1 MNIIIPM
8 AGMGKRMRP
17 HTLTVPKPLIPIAGK
32 PIVHRLVEDI
42 VKMCGDKI
50 AQIGFVVGRFGN
62 EVEQRLLEIAAES
75 GAEGRIFYQDQALGT
90 AHAVYCAQ
98 ELMHGPTI
106 VAFADTLFK
115 ADFELDSQKEGI
127 VWVQKVEDPSA
138 FGVVKLNGEGQI
150 IDFVEKPREFIS
162 DLAIIGIY
170 YFKQGELLRAQIRQI
185 IDEDIKKDG
194 EYQLTTALD
203 NLQSNG
209 LKFYPGEVDEWLD
222 CGNKDATIHTNQ
234 RYLEYLDPKELIS
247 KSAKIENSIV
257 IPPVYIGKNVTLHN
271 TVVGPHVSIGDNS
284 SVTES
289 RIRNGIIQADSTI
302 ENANIANSMI
312 GNFVMFKGK
321 ANNLNLGDYS
331 VIEG

>member
-1 MNIIIPM
+1 
-8 AGMGKRMRP
+8 MRP

-42 VKMCGDKI
+42 VKMCGEKIDK
-50 AQIGFVVGRFGN
+50 IGFVVGRFGDQ
-62 EVEQRLLEIAAES
+62 VEADLLEIAAEM

-90 AHAVYCAQ
+90 AHAVYCGQ
-98 ELMHGPTI
+98 ELLQGPVI
-106 VAFADTLFK
+106 VAFADTLFR
-115 ADFELDSQKEGI
+115 ASFVLDSDKEGI

-138 FGVVKLNGEGQI
+138 FGVVKLNGSDQI
-150 IDFVEKPREFIS
+150 TDFVEKPKEFVS

-170 YFKQGELLRAQIRQI
+170 YFKQGEKLRSEIRQI
-185 IDEDIKKDG
+185 IDEDIKKGG

-203 NLQSNG
+203 YLKNNG
-209 LKFYPGEVDEWLD
+209 VEFYPGEVDEWLD
-222 CGNKDATIHTNQ
+222 CGNKEATIYTNQ
-234 RYLEYLDPKELIS
+234 RYLSFLDESELIS
-247 KSAKIENSIV
+247 ESAKIENSIV

-284 SVTES
+284 VVTES
-289 RIRNGIIQADSTI
+289 RIQNGIIQGDSHI

-312 GNFVMFKGK
+312 GNYVRFKGK
-321 ANNLNLGDYS
+321 ATNLNLGDYS

>member
-50 AQIGFVVGRFGN
+50 EQIGFVVGRFGN
-62 EVEQRLLEIAAES
+62 DVEQSLLEIAAEA

-98 ELMHGPTI
+98 ELLRGPTI

-115 ADFELDSQKEGI
+115 ANFELDSSKEGI
-127 VWVQKVEDPSA
+127 VWVQKVADPSA
-138 FGVVKLNGEGQI
+138 FGVVKLNEEKQI

-203 NLQSNG
+203 NLQTDG
-209 LKFYPGEVDEWLD
+209 LKFFPGEVDEWLD
-222 CGNKDATIHTNQ
+222 CGNKEATIHTNQ
-234 RYLEYLDPKELIS
+234 RYLEYLDPEHLVS

-284 SVTES
+284 VVTES
-289 RIRNGIIQADSTI
+289 RIRNGIVQ
-302 ENANIANSMI
+302 
-312 GNFVMFKGK
+312 G
-321 ANNLNLGDYS
+321 
-331 VIEG
+331 

>member
-1 MNIIIPM
+1 
-8 AGMGKRMRP
+8 MGKRMRP

-42 VKMCGDKI
+42 VKICGEKI
-50 AQIGFVVGRFGN
+50 DQIGFVVGRFGDD
-62 EVEQRLLEIAAES
+62 VEKSLLQIAADA
-75 GAEGRIFYQDQALGT
+75 GAQGRIFYQDQALGT

-98 ELMHGPTI
+98 ELLQGPTI

-115 ADFELDSQKEGI
+115 ASFELDSEKEGI

-138 FGVVKLNGEGQI
+138 FGVVQLDKDNRI
-150 IDFVEKPREFIS
+150 IDFVEKPKKFIS

-170 YFKQGELLRAQIRQI
+170 YFKQGELLRAKIRQI
-185 IDEDIKKDG
+185 IDDDVKRDG

-203 NLQSNG
+203 DLQNDG
-209 LKFYPGEVDEWLD
+209 LKFYPGQVDEWLD
-222 CGNKDATIHTNQ
+222 CGNKDATIYTNK
-234 RYLEYLDPKELIS
+234 RYLEFLNKEDLVS

-257 IPPVYIGKNVTLHN
+257 IPPVYVGKNVTLRN

-284 SVTES
+284 IITES
-289 RIRNGIIQADSTI
+289 RVRNGIIQANSKI

>member
-42 VKMCGDKI
+42 TKICDEKI
-50 AQIGFVVGRFGN
+50 ANIGFVVGRFGN
-62 EVEQRLLEIAAES
+62 EVEKNLLEIASAV

-90 AHAVYCAQ
+90 AHAIYCAQ
-98 ELMHGPTI
+98 ELLNGPTI
-106 VAFADTLFK
+106 VAFADTLFR
-115 ADFELDSQKEGI
+115 ADFQLDSKKEGI
-127 VWVQKVEDPSA
+127 IWVQKVDDPSA
-138 FGVVKLNGEGQI
+138 FGVVKLNGTGEI
-150 IDFVEKPREFIS
+150 VDFVEKPREFIS

-170 YFKQGELLRAQIRQI
+170 YFKDAELLRSEIRQI
-185 IDEDIKKDG
+185 IDGNLKKDG

-203 NLQSNG
+203 NLNKSG
-209 LKFYPGEVDEWLD
+209 VKFYPGQVEEWLD

-234 RYLEYLDPKELIS
+234 RYLEYLDGKELIS
-247 KSAKIENSIV
+247 KSAKIENSII
-257 IPPVYIGKNVTLHN
+257 IPPVYVGKNVTLHN
-271 TVVGPHVSIGDNS
+271 TVIGPHVSIGDNTI
-284 SVTES
+284 VTES
-289 RIRNGIIQADSTI
+289 KVKNSIIQSESKI

-321 ANNLNLGDYS
+321 ATSLNLGDYS